1 MLSRAQKYLPFY
13 LPSAGVP
20 GGYWVGIVVEEYFE
34 VLGVVK
40 LFGARE
46 FGLVANLLSVFKVI
60 FIIVSL
66 TIK

>member
-34 VLGVVK
+34 
-40 LFGARE
+40 AW
-46 FGLVANLLSVFKVI
+46 GL
-60 FIIVSL
+60 
-66 TIK
+66 